1 MFLTTKKN
9 WETFDNVFDSI
20 FNDEFFKNRN
30 YQYTNSKLAIEIL
43 DDKAVI
49 ALSVLGHD
57 KEDISIELH
66 EDVIYVKSA
75 QKELT
80 NVQKQLI
87 SKIEKRINVGDK
99 FDGEKAEAKIINGIL
114 YLNIPKKEEAKPKK
128 LAIKVG

>member
-87 SKIEKRINVGDK
+87 SKIEERINVGDK
-99 FDGEKAEAKIINGIL
+99 FDVEKAEAKIINGIL

>member
-87 SKIEKRINVGDK
+87 SKIEERINVGDK

-114 YLNIPKKEEAKPKK
+114 YLNIAKKEEAKPKK

>member
-87 SKIEKRINVGDK
+87 SKIEERINVGDK